1 MIRWLIPRSPLP
13 SLLRPLA
20 ATLLAGGLLTGWAFL
35 LFPSAAGAVV
45 TPGCAVVTSNLQ
57 AELGQLNTTGTT
69 VAPDSPEA
77 KETFIAAGKLVAAAK
92 ADHPECSDDIDTFL
106 AKLAAEAR
114 SKSVENGTPFLGP
127 IGWLWNNVY
136 YKVFSGNDVMMFL
149 FGWSLLLSPII
160 LVVSL
165 RWVMR
170 GATAGL
176 HKPYVPEHLRFDQ

>member
-1 MIRWLIPRSPLP
+1 MTRRHPPTRRFPRAV
-13 SLLRPLA
+13 LRTA
-20 ATLLAGGLLTGWAFL
+20 AAAAASLLAGVGLLLTAS
-35 LFPSAAGAVV
+35 PAGAVT
-45 TPGCAVVTSNLQ
+45 TPGCAVVISDLQ
-57 AELGQLNTTGTT
+57 QQLTQLNGTGTT
-69 VAPDSPEA
+69 VAPDS
-77 KETFIAAGKLVAAAK
+77 AAGKQEAAQAFRLIAAAEQ
-92 ADHPECSDDIDTFL
+92 AHPRCKDDVDAFV

-114 SKSVENGTPFLGP
+114 NKSVENGTPFLGP

-149 FGWSLLLSPII
+149 FGWSLLLSPVI

-176 HKPYVPEHLRFDQ
+176 RRPYVPEHLRFDR